1 MSMKFKNNAG
11 SKLAGVLT
19 SDATTITVLT
29 GTGANFPSIS
39 SDKDYFHAT
48 IVGDNGDMEIV
59 RVTAVSGDT
68 LTVIRAQEDTTA
80 KEWPANTR
88 IENRITAE
96 FLNMAVTGGDGG
108 VTYIDEDK
116 DIDTLL
122 TPGLYVTRNGRFINA
137 PINMIINDGS
147 VAENTYKYIPV
158 LGIDEIG
165 DILIVYTDT
174 KTSKIRQAFYSVVLP
189 AGVFR
194 TIGSNAGDKYWGFS
208 KSAYASTE
216 AGTMGNV
223 FADGTTIKADSFGF
237 ISVVTDGLKATSDKL
252 GTVKP
257 DGTTITISDDGTI
270 SVANGVEVDDVT
282 IKKNASG
289 VISVKPEGIIDNN
302 TVVLDKDGKIST
314 KSIPF
319 EGGSI
324 FAVLAGNNEGSFT
337 NEGDGINN
345 QQQRPNL
352 GDSSFQKSQDGR
364 SFCHIDNNAIVLDED
379 GFYIVRLRRAFYPDV
394 SNTNEMDLTESI
406 SYKPVGSA
414 AFSNIGTQTLRMNN
428 DPDLWQ
434 YCDFSIVLHGKA
446 GDAIST
452 LSYEPVVASVKIYS
466 GSFGLY
472 VFKIP
477 VTNEYQINSSELN
490 TYSKSNFTVPN
501 PNSSPNLFDPGDFL
515 TSSNVY
521 TGTTFTEK
529 TEDGFVK
536 VLESGVYVISHYINV
551 IINSSDG
558 NTYDMPHGVMIIKDG
573 PTYDYVMQST
583 VTVRSNAITNDADEV
598 TGLIYLS
605 AGEVI
610 APFIYAPTSIYNPI
624 KIESSNLR
632 IVKLAAAS
640 QITHNHSAYKTIT
653 LTNEDNI
660 DNLKPGS
667 YYCPTG
673 ITPQGT
679 FGQIG
684 KPDGDWVL
692 LVFGDGSVVNNS
704 FKQILYTYFTEGR
717 LRIREY
723 DSGWTDWRYSV
734 GKASTEFLGI
744 VNLATQ
750 EQVTAGTEAGAYAVT
765 PALVKAAVETFAP
778 TIVNNTINSSESTL
792 HQTIQNMIDAST
804 PEVTPESFTGILP
817 IAKGG
822 TGNATGKA
830 TTATKLA
837 TARTIT
843 VAGDATGSASF
854 DGSANAT
861 ITVDVVNATNAVNAT
876 KATTATKLATA
887 RTITVAGDAT
897 GSASFDGS
905 ANATITVD
913 VVNATNAVNATKATT
928 ATKWSG
934 STKYVS
940 TAAASGGVNGDIWF
954 QYI

>member
-96 FLNMAVTGGDGG
+96 FLNMAVTGGAGG

-137 PINMIINDGS
+137 PIKMIINDGS
-147 VAENTYKYIPV
+147 VAKNTYKYIPV

-174 KTSKIRQAFYSVVLP
+174 ETSKIRQAFYSVVLP

-282 IKKNASG
+282 IEKNESG

-364 SFCHIDNNAIVLDED
+364 SFCHVENNAIVLDED

-406 SYKPVGSA
+406 SYKPVGGA
-414 AFSNIGTQTLRMNN
+414 AFSNIGAQTLRMNN

-490 TYSKSNFTVPN
+490 VYYGESINVSN
-501 PNSSPNLFDPGDFL
+501 PNSTPNVFDTGVLATATPD
-515 TSSNVY
+515 VY
-521 TGTTFTEK
+521 TGTAFTRK
-529 TEDGFVK
+529 TDDGYIEI
-536 VLESGVYVISHYINV
+536 LESGLYVMVHSVLVN
-551 IINSSDG
+551 INSRDT
-558 NTYDMPHGVMIIKDG
+558 NTYDIPHGIAFVRNNGSTIDIIC
-573 PTYDYVMQST
+573 QST
-583 VTVRSNAITNDADEV
+583 VTVRNNQILSDSSDS
-598 TGLIYLS
+598 TGLAYLTK
-605 AGEVI
+605 GDII
-610 APFIYAPTSIYNPI
+610 APFVYGPTSIYNPI
-624 KIESSNLR
+624 KLRYSGLR
-632 IVKLAAAS
+632 IVKLASSS

-673 ITPQGT
+673 VTPQGT

-684 KPDGDWVL
+684 KPDDDWVL

-723 DSGWTDWRYSV
+723 DSSWTDWRYSV

-765 PALVKAAVETFAP
+765 PALAKAAVETFAP

-822 TGNATGKA
+822 TGNATGHAVSAA
-830 TTATKLA
+830 TW
-837 TARTIT
+837 
-843 VAGDATGSASF
+843 
-854 DGSANAT
+854 DGA
-861 ITVDVVNATNAVNAT
+861 
-876 KATTATKLATA
+876 
-887 RTITVAGDAT
+887 
-897 GSASFDGS
+897 
-905 ANATITVD
+905 
-913 VVNATNAVNATKATT
+913 
-928 ATKWSG
+928 
-934 STKYVS
+934 TKYVS

>member
-29 GTGANFPSIS
+29 GTGANFPGIS

-96 FLNMAVTGGDGG
+96 FLNQVATGD
-108 VTYIDEDK
+108 
-116 DIDTLL
+116 
-122 TPGLYVTRNGRFINA
+122 
-137 PINMIINDGS
+137 
-147 VAENTYKYIPV
+147 
-158 LGIDEIG
+158 
-165 DILIVYTDT
+165 
-174 KTSKIRQAFYSVVLP
+174 
-189 AGVFR
+189 
-194 TIGSNAGDKYWGFS
+194 
-208 KSAYASTE
+208 
-216 AGTMGNV
+216 
-223 FADGTTIKADSFGF
+223 TIKFDQKTIKTNEEGVSAVDPSEVYG
-237 ISVVTDGLKATSDKL
+237 IASKDKL
-252 GTVKP
+252 GVVKV
-257 DGTTITISDDGTI
+257 DKSTISISDDGTI

-282 IKKNASG
+282 IKKNTSG

-364 SFCHIDNNAIVLDED
+364 SFCHVENNAIVLDED

-501 PNSSPNLFDPGDFL
+501 PNSSPNIFDPGDL
-515 TSSNVY
+515 VITTDMY
-521 TGTTFTEK
+521 TGTLFTRK
-529 TEDGFVK
+529 TDDGYIEI
-536 VLESGVYVISHYINV
+536 LESGVYIIVHGV
-551 IINSSDG
+551 GVVINSSDG
-558 NTYDMPHGVMIIKDG
+558 NTYDMPHGMAHVHDG
-573 PTYDYVMQST
+573 AFHSLMSKST
-583 VTVRSNAITNDADEV
+583 VTVRNNEIVHDYDESTAMV
-598 TGLIYLS
+598 YLTK
-605 AGEVI
+605 GDVI
-610 APFIYAPTSIYNPI
+610 APFIYAPTRIYNPI
-624 KIESSNLR
+624 KIEYSNVR

-673 ITPQGT
+673 VTPQGT

-684 KPDGDWVL
+684 KPDDDWVL

-765 PALVKAAVETFAP
+765 PALAKAAVETFAP

-822 TGNATGKA
+822 TGNATGNA

-861 ITVDVVNATNAVNAT
+861 IKVDVVNATNA
-876 KATTATKLATA
+876 
-887 RTITVAGDAT
+887 
-897 GSASFDGS
+897 
-905 ANATITVD
+905 
-913 VVNATNAVNATKATT
+913 TT

-934 STKYVS
+934 ATKYVS

>member
-96 FLNMAVTGGDGG
+96 FLNQVATGD
-108 VTYIDEDK
+108 
-116 DIDTLL
+116 
-122 TPGLYVTRNGRFINA
+122 
-137 PINMIINDGS
+137 
-147 VAENTYKYIPV
+147 
-158 LGIDEIG
+158 
-165 DILIVYTDT
+165 
-174 KTSKIRQAFYSVVLP
+174 
-189 AGVFR
+189 
-194 TIGSNAGDKYWGFS
+194 
-208 KSAYASTE
+208 
-216 AGTMGNV
+216 
-223 FADGTTIKADSFGF
+223 TIKFDQKTIKTNEEGVSAVDPSEVYG
-237 ISVVTDGLKATSDKL
+237 IASKDKL
-252 GTVKP
+252 GVVKV
-257 DGTTITISDDGTI
+257 DKSTISISDDGTI
-270 SVANGVEVDDVT
+270 SVANGVEVDDIT
-282 IKKNASG
+282 IKKNETG

-337 NEGDGINN
+337 NEGDGITN

-406 SYKPVGSA
+406 SYKPVGGA

-551 IINSSDG
+551 IINSSDR

-583 VTVRSNAITNDADEV
+583 VTVRSNAITNDADEA
-598 TGLIYLS
+598 TGLVYLS

-610 APFIYAPTSIYNPI
+610 APFIYAPTSMYNPI

-667 YYCPTG
+667 YYKPSNV
-673 ITPQGT
+673 TPQGT
-679 FGQIG
+679 LPYTNAAVDFT
-684 KPDGDWVL
+684 
-692 LVFGDGSVVNNS
+692 LVVYGTDNTLNLSYKQVAYSLSNFNS
-704 FKQILYTYFTEGR
+704 IV
-717 LRIREY
+717 IREA
-723 DSGWTDWRYSV
+723 GTTNNWTIWKSII
-734 GKASTEFLGI
+734 GTCTSNTAGLIK
-744 VNLATQ
+744 LATQ
-750 EQVTAGTEAGAYAVT
+750 TQVAAGTEAGAYAIT
-765 PALVKAAVETFAP
+765 PALAKAAVETFAP

-822 TGNATGKA
+822 TGNATGRA

-861 ITVDVVNATNAVNAT
+861 ITVDVVNAT
-876 KATTATKLATA
+876 
-887 RTITVAGDAT
+887 
-897 GSASFDGS
+897 
-905 ANATITVD
+905 
-913 VVNATNAVNATKATT
+913 T

-934 STKYVS
+934 ATKYVS

>member
-96 FLNMAVTGGDGG
+96 FLNQVATGD
-108 VTYIDEDK
+108 
-116 DIDTLL
+116 
-122 TPGLYVTRNGRFINA
+122 
-137 PINMIINDGS
+137 
-147 VAENTYKYIPV
+147 
-158 LGIDEIG
+158 
-165 DILIVYTDT
+165 
-174 KTSKIRQAFYSVVLP
+174 
-189 AGVFR
+189 
-194 TIGSNAGDKYWGFS
+194 
-208 KSAYASTE
+208 
-216 AGTMGNV
+216 
-223 FADGTTIKADSFGF
+223 TIKFDQKTIKTNEEGVSAVDPSEVYG
-237 ISVVTDGLKATSDKL
+237 IASKDKL
-252 GTVKP
+252 GVVKV
-257 DGTTITISDDGTI
+257 DKSTISISDDGTI
-270 SVANGVEVDDVT
+270 SVANGVEVDDIT
-282 IKKNASG
+282 IKKNETG
-289 VISVKPEGIIDNN
+289 VISVKSEGIIDND
-302 TVVLDKDGKIST
+302 TVVLDKNGKIST

-345 QQQRPNL
+345 HQQRPNL

-364 SFCHIDNNAIVLDED
+364 SFCHVENNAIVLDED

-394 SNTNEMDLTESI
+394 SNTDEMDLTESI

-414 AFSNIGTQTLRMNN
+414 AFSTIGTQTLRMNN

-490 TYSKSNFTVPN
+490 VYYGENINVPN
-501 PNSSPNLFDPGDFL
+501 PNSTPNVFDTGVLATATP
-515 TSSNVY
+515 NVY
-521 TGTTFTEK
+521 TGTAFTRK
-529 TEDGFVK
+529 TDDGYIEI
-536 VLESGVYVISHYINV
+536 LESGLYVMVHSVLVN
-551 IINSSDG
+551 INSGDT
-558 NTYDMPHGVMIIKDG
+558 NTYDIPHGIAFVRNDGSTIDIIC
-573 PTYDYVMQST
+573 QST
-583 VTVRSNAITNDADEV
+583 VTVRNNQILFDSSDS
-598 TGLIYLS
+598 TGLAYLTK
-605 AGEVI
+605 GDVI
-610 APFIYAPTSIYNPI
+610 APFVYGPTNIYNPI
-624 KIESSNLR
+624 KLRYSGLR
-632 IVKLAAAS
+632 IVKLASSS

-660 DNLKPGS
+660 DNLEPGS

-673 ITPQGT
+673 VTPQGT

-684 KPDGDWVL
+684 KPDDDWVL

-723 DSGWTDWRYSV
+723 DSDWTDWRYSV

-744 VNLATQ
+744 INLATQ
-750 EQVTAGTEAGAYAVT
+750 EQVAAGTEAGAYAVT
-765 PALVKAAVETFAP
+765 PALAKAAVETFAP

-804 PEVTPESFTGILP
+804 PEITPESFTGILP

-822 TGNATGKA
+822 TGNATGNA

-861 ITVDVVNATNAVNAT
+861 ITVDVVNATNA
-876 KATTATKLATA
+876 
-887 RTITVAGDAT
+887 
-897 GSASFDGS
+897 
-905 ANATITVD
+905 
-913 VVNATNAVNATKATT
+913 TT

-934 STKYVS
+934 ATKYVS

>member
-137 PINMIINDGS
+137 PIKMIINDGL

-174 KTSKIRQAFYSVVLP
+174 ETSKIRQAFYSVVLP

-257 DGTTITISDDGTI
+257 DGTTIAISDDGTI
-270 SVANGVEVDDVT
+270 SVANGVEVDDIT
-282 IKKNASG
+282 IKKNESG

-314 KSIPF
+314 KSIPYD
-319 EGGSI
+319 GGSLLTI
-324 FAVLAGNNEGSFT
+324 VATSLYPNFPHIDKDLGSGKNVIAT
-337 NEGDGINN
+337 
-345 QQQRPNL
+345 L
-352 GDSSFQKSQDGR
+352 SDSSFTKSWDGR
-364 SFCHIDNNAIVLDED
+364 EFCHFEGQDIVFDIP
-379 GFYIVRLRRAFYPDV
+379 GFYRIAVEWGNAPLDGHTNYDMSYNIAKKEPNEDDYTIIVTQSGEVDSDADTWNYTTYDRI
-394 SNTNEMDLTESI
+394 I
-406 SYKPVGSA
+406 SAQVGTRVQTWMYIPYSETDDNQIQTVKFSA
-414 AFSNIGTQTLRMNN
+414 QVF
-428 DPDLWQ
+428 Q
-434 YCDFSIVLHGKA
+434 Y
-446 GDAIST
+446 
-452 LSYEPVVASVKIYS
+452 
-466 GSFGLY
+466 
-472 VFKIP
+472 P

-490 TYSKSNFTVPN
+490 VYYGENINVPN
-501 PNSSPNLFDPGDFL
+501 PNSTPNVFDTGVLATATPD
-515 TSSNVY
+515 VY
-521 TGTTFTEK
+521 TGTAFTRK
-529 TEDGFVK
+529 TDDGYIEI
-536 VLESGVYVISHYINV
+536 LESGLYVMVHSVLVN
-551 IINSSDG
+551 INSGDT
-558 NTYDMPHGVMIIKDG
+558 NTYDIPHGIAFVRNNGTTIDMIC
-573 PTYDYVMQST
+573 QST
-583 VTVRSNAITNDADEV
+583 VTVRNNQILYDSSDS
-598 TGLIYLS
+598 TGLVYLTK
-605 AGEVI
+605 GDII
-610 APFIYAPTSIYNPI
+610 APFVYGPTNIYNPI
-624 KIESSNLR
+624 KLLYSGLR

-660 DNLKPGS
+660 DNLEPGS

-673 ITPQGT
+673 VTPQGT
-679 FGQIG
+679 YSTT
-684 KPDGDWVL
+684 DEDWVL
-692 LVFGDGSVVNNS
+692 VVYGDGTVVNDS
-704 FKQILYTYFTEGR
+704 FKQIMYTSHDSIRVKE
-717 LRIREY
+717 REY
-723 DSGWTDWRYSV
+723 NSGWGNWSGSFSLATSQ
-734 GKASTEFLGI
+734 
-744 VNLATQ
+744 VNGVLRLATQ

-765 PALVKAAVETFAP
+765 PALAKAAVETFAP
-778 TIVNNTINSSESTL
+778 TIVNSTINSSESTL
-792 HQTIQNMIDAST
+792 HQTIQNMINASVPT
-804 PEVTPESFTGILP
+804 VTPESFTGILP

-822 TGNATGKA
+822 TGNATGHAVSA
-830 TTATKLA
+830 TTWGGA
-837 TARTIT
+837 
-843 VAGDATGSASF
+843 
-854 DGSANAT
+854 
-861 ITVDVVNATNAVNAT
+861 
-876 KATTATKLATA
+876 
-887 RTITVAGDAT
+887 
-897 GSASFDGS
+897 
-905 ANATITVD
+905 
-913 VVNATNAVNATKATT
+913 
-928 ATKWSG
+928 
-934 STKYVS
+934 TKYVS
-940 TAAASGGVNGDIWF
+940 TAAASGGVSGDIWF

>member
-194 TIGSNAGDKYWGFS
+194 TIGSNAGDKHWGFS

-270 SVANGVEVDDVT
+270 SVANGVEVDDIT
-282 IKKNASG
+282 IKKNTSG

-446 GDAIST
+446 GDAISA

-490 TYSKSNFTVPN
+490 VYYGENINVPN
-501 PNSSPNLFDPGDFL
+501 PNSTPNVFDTGVLVTATPD
-515 TSSNVY
+515 VY
-521 TGTTFTEK
+521 TGTAFTRK
-529 TEDGFVK
+529 TDDGYIEI
-536 VLESGVYVISHYINV
+536 LESGLYVMVHSVAVN
-551 IINSSDG
+551 INSGDS
-558 NTYDMPHGVMIIKDG
+558 NTYDIPHGIAFVRNDGSTINMIC
-573 PTYDYVMQST
+573 QST
-583 VTVRSNAITNDADEV
+583 VTVRNNQILSDSSDS
-598 TGLIYLS
+598 TGLAYLTK
-605 AGEVI
+605 GDII
-610 APFIYAPTSIYNPI
+610 APFVYGPTNTYNPI
-624 KIESSNLR
+624 KLVYSGLR
-632 IVKLAAAS
+632 IVKLASSS

-653 LTNEDNI
+653 LTSEDNI
-660 DNLKPGS
+660 DNLEPGS

-673 ITPQGT
+673 VTPQGT
-679 FGQIG
+679 FGHIG
-684 KPDGDWVL
+684 KPDDDWIL

-765 PALVKAAVETFAP
+765 PALAKAAVETFAP

-822 TGNATGKA
+822 TGNATGNA

-861 ITVDVVNATNAVNAT
+861 ITVDVVNATNA
-876 KATTATKLATA
+876 
-887 RTITVAGDAT
+887 
-897 GSASFDGS
+897 
-905 ANATITVD
+905 
-913 VVNATNAVNATKATT
+913 TT

-934 STKYVS
+934 ATKYVS

>member
-270 SVANGVEVDDVT
+270 SVANGVEVDDIT
-282 IKKNASG
+282 IKKNESG

-314 KSIPF
+314 KSIPYDGGSLLTIVATSLSPNFPHIDKDLGSGKDVIVTVSDSSLTKSWDGREFCHF
-319 EGGSI
+319 EG
-324 FAVLAGNNEGSFT
+324 
-337 NEGDGINN
+337 
-345 QQQRPNL
+345 
-352 GDSSFQKSQDGR
+352 QD
-364 SFCHIDNNAIVLDED
+364 IVFDIP
-379 GFYIVRLRRAFYPDV
+379 GFYRIAVEWGNAPLDGHTNYDMSYNIAKKEPNEDDYTIIVTQSGEVDSDADTWNYTTYDRI
-394 SNTNEMDLTESI
+394 I
-406 SYKPVGSA
+406 SAQVGTRVQTWMYMPYSETDDNQIQTVKFSA
-414 AFSNIGTQTLRMNN
+414 QVF
-428 DPDLWQ
+428 Q
-434 YCDFSIVLHGKA
+434 Y
-446 GDAIST
+446 
-452 LSYEPVVASVKIYS
+452 
-466 GSFGLY
+466 
-472 VFKIP
+472 P

-490 TYSKSNFTVPN
+490 VYYGENINVPN
-501 PNSSPNLFDPGDFL
+501 PNSTPNVFDTGVLATATPD
-515 TSSNVY
+515 VY
-521 TGTTFTEK
+521 TGTAFTRK
-529 TEDGFVK
+529 TDDGYIEI
-536 VLESGVYVISHYINV
+536 LESGLYVMVHSVAVN
-551 IINSSDG
+551 INSGDT
-558 NTYDMPHGVMIIKDG
+558 NTYDIPHGIAFVRNDGSTIDMIC
-573 PTYDYVMQST
+573 QST
-583 VTVRSNAITNDADEV
+583 VTVRNNQILSDSSDS
-598 TGLIYLS
+598 TGLAYLTK
-605 AGEVI
+605 GDII
-610 APFIYAPTSIYNPI
+610 APFVYGPTNIYNPI
-624 KIESSNLR
+624 KLRYSGLR
-632 IVKLAAAS
+632 IVKLASSS

-673 ITPQGT
+673 VTPQGT

-684 KPDGDWVL
+684 KPKDDWVL

-723 DSGWTDWRYSV
+723 DSGWTSWRYSM
-734 GKASTEFLGI
+734 GKASTGFLGI
-744 VNLATQ
+744 VRLATQ

-765 PALVKAAVETFAP
+765 PALAKAAVETFAP

-822 TGNATGKA
+822 TGNATGNA

-861 ITVDVVNATNAVNAT
+861 ITVDVVNAT
-876 KATTATKLATA
+876 
-887 RTITVAGDAT
+887 
-897 GSASFDGS
+897 
-905 ANATITVD
+905 
-913 VVNATNAVNATKATT
+913 T

-934 STKYVS
+934 ATKYVS

>member
-96 FLNMAVTGGDGG
+96 FLNQVATGD
-108 VTYIDEDK
+108 
-116 DIDTLL
+116 
-122 TPGLYVTRNGRFINA
+122 
-137 PINMIINDGS
+137 
-147 VAENTYKYIPV
+147 
-158 LGIDEIG
+158 
-165 DILIVYTDT
+165 
-174 KTSKIRQAFYSVVLP
+174 
-189 AGVFR
+189 
-194 TIGSNAGDKYWGFS
+194 
-208 KSAYASTE
+208 
-216 AGTMGNV
+216 
-223 FADGTTIKADSFGF
+223 TIKFDQKTIKTNEEGVSAVDPSEVYG
-237 ISVVTDGLKATSDKL
+237 IASKDKL
-252 GTVKP
+252 GVVKV
-257 DGTTITISDDGTI
+257 DKSTISISDDGTI

-282 IKKNASG
+282 IKKNTSG

-490 TYSKSNFTVPN
+490 VYYVENINVSN
-501 PNSSPNLFDPGDFL
+501 PNSTPNVFDTGVLATATPD
-515 TSSNVY
+515 VY
-521 TGTTFTEK
+521 TGTAFTRK
-529 TEDGFVK
+529 TDDGYIEI
-536 VLESGVYVISHYINV
+536 LESGLYVMVHSVVVN
-551 IINSSDG
+551 INSGDT
-558 NTYDMPHGVMIIKDG
+558 NTYDIPHGIAFVRNDGSTIDMIC
-573 PTYDYVMQST
+573 QST
-583 VTVRSNAITNDADEV
+583 VTVRNNRILSDSSDS
-598 TGLIYLS
+598 TGLAYLTK
-605 AGEVI
+605 GDII
-610 APFIYAPTSIYNPI
+610 APFVYGPTNIYNPI
-624 KIESSNLR
+624 KLGYSGLR
-632 IVKLAAAS
+632 IVKLASSS

-673 ITPQGT
+673 VTPQGT

-684 KPDGDWVL
+684 KPADDWVL

-765 PALVKAAVETFAP
+765 PALAKAAVETFAP

-822 TGNATGKA
+822 TGNATGNA
-830 TTATKLA
+830 TTATKGA

-843 VAGDATGSASF
+843 VAVDASGSASF

-861 ITVDVVNATNAVNAT
+861 ITVDVVNAT
-876 KATTATKLATA
+876 
-887 RTITVAGDAT
+887 
-897 GSASFDGS
+897 
-905 ANATITVD
+905 
-913 VVNATNAVNATKATT
+913 T

-934 STKYVS
+934 ATKYVS

>member
-96 FLNMAVTGGDGG
+96 FLNQVATGD
-108 VTYIDEDK
+108 
-116 DIDTLL
+116 
-122 TPGLYVTRNGRFINA
+122 
-137 PINMIINDGS
+137 
-147 VAENTYKYIPV
+147 
-158 LGIDEIG
+158 
-165 DILIVYTDT
+165 
-174 KTSKIRQAFYSVVLP
+174 
-189 AGVFR
+189 
-194 TIGSNAGDKYWGFS
+194 
-208 KSAYASTE
+208 
-216 AGTMGNV
+216 
-223 FADGTTIKADSFGF
+223 TIKFDQKTIKTNEEGVSAVDPSEVYG
-237 ISVVTDGLKATSDKL
+237 IASKDKL
-252 GTVKP
+252 GVVKVDKSTVS
-257 DGTTITISDDGTI
+257 ISDDGTI
-270 SVANGVEVDDVT
+270 SVANGAEVDDIT
-282 IKKNASG
+282 IKKNESG
-289 VISVKPEGIIDNN
+289 VISVKPEGIIDND

-319 EGGSI
+319 EGGSLLVVQATKI
-324 FAVLAGNNEGSFT
+324 QDAFPSVIQPISNGGKNVVAKLS
-337 NEGDGINN
+337 
-345 QQQRPNL
+345 
-352 GDSSFQKSQDGR
+352 DSSMYTTITGRMAYHFDGTDIVFDEAGFFDFSFQWG
-364 SFCHIDNNAIVLDED
+364 H
-379 GFYIVRLRRAFYPDV
+379 YPA
-394 SNTNEMDLTESI
+394 
-406 SYKPVGSA
+406 VGSEEHDLSYNIVKKDPEDA
-414 AFSNIGTQTLRMNN
+414 DYVSVSVESGKIDRVTDTWNYTDVRCILNVKVGTRVQTHAYIPPVSGSGQVDTLKVIRFIGT
-428 DPDLWQ
+428 
-434 YCDFSIVLHGKA
+434 I
-446 GDAIST
+446 
-452 LSYEPVVASVKIYS
+452 
-466 GSFGLY
+466 
-472 VFKIP
+472 FKYP
-477 VTNEYQINSSELN
+477 VTNEYQIKSSELN
-490 TYSKSNFTVPN
+490 VYYGENINVSN
-501 PNSSPNLFDPGDFL
+501 PNSTPNVFDTGVLSTATPD
-515 TSSNVY
+515 VY
-521 TGTTFTEK
+521 TGTAFTRK
-529 TEDGFVK
+529 TDDGYIEI
-536 VLESGVYVISHYINV
+536 LESGLYVMVHSVLVN
-551 IINSSDG
+551 INSGDT
-558 NTYDMPHGVMIIKDG
+558 NTYDIPHGIAFVRNDGSTIDMIC
-573 PTYDYVMQST
+573 QST
-583 VTVRSNAITNDADEV
+583 VTVRTNRILSDSSDS
-598 TGLIYLS
+598 TGLAYLTK
-605 AGEVI
+605 GDII
-610 APFIYAPTSIYNPI
+610 APFVYGPTNIYNPI
-624 KIESSNLR
+624 KLRYSGLR
-632 IVKLAAAS
+632 IVKLASSS
-640 QITHNHSAYKTIT
+640 QTTHNHSAYKTIT

-673 ITPQGT
+673 VTPQGT

-684 KPDGDWVL
+684 KPDDDWVL

-765 PALVKAAVETFAP
+765 PALAKAAIETFAP

-822 TGNATGKA
+822 TGNATGNA

-861 ITVDVVNATNAVNAT
+861 ITVDVVRATN
-876 KATTATKLATA
+876 
-887 RTITVAGDAT
+887 
-897 GSASFDGS
+897 
-905 ANATITVD
+905 
-913 VVNATNAVNATKATT
+913 ATT

-934 STKYVS
+934 ATKYVS
-940 TAAASGGVNGDIWF
+940 TAAASGGVDGDIWF

>member
-96 FLNMAVTGGDGG
+96 FLNQVATGD
-108 VTYIDEDK
+108 
-116 DIDTLL
+116 
-122 TPGLYVTRNGRFINA
+122 
-137 PINMIINDGS
+137 
-147 VAENTYKYIPV
+147 
-158 LGIDEIG
+158 
-165 DILIVYTDT
+165 
-174 KTSKIRQAFYSVVLP
+174 
-189 AGVFR
+189 
-194 TIGSNAGDKYWGFS
+194 
-208 KSAYASTE
+208 
-216 AGTMGNV
+216 
-223 FADGTTIKADSFGF
+223 TIKFDQKTIKTNEEGVSAVDPSEVYG
-237 ISVVTDGLKATSDKL
+237 IASKDKL
-252 GTVKP
+252 GVVKV
-257 DGTTITISDDGTI
+257 DKSTISISDDGTI

-282 IKKNASG
+282 IKKNETG
-289 VISVKPEGIIDNN
+289 VISVKPEGIIDND
-302 TVVLDKDGKIST
+302 TVVLDKNGKIST

-452 LSYEPVVASVKIYS
+452 LSYEPVVTSVKIYS

-490 TYSKSNFTVPN
+490 VYYGENINVPN
-501 PNSSPNLFDPGDFL
+501 PNSTPNVFDTGVLATATPD
-515 TSSNVY
+515 VY
-521 TGTTFTEK
+521 TGTAFTRK
-529 TEDGFVK
+529 TDDGYIEI
-536 VLESGVYVISHYINV
+536 LESGLYVMVHSVLVN
-551 IINSSDG
+551 INSGDT
-558 NTYDMPHGVMIIKDG
+558 NTYDIPHGIAFVRNGGSTIDMIC
-573 PTYDYVMQST
+573 QST
-583 VTVRSNAITNDADEV
+583 VTVRNNQILSDSSDS
-598 TGLIYLS
+598 TGLAYLTK
-605 AGEVI
+605 GDII
-610 APFIYAPTSIYNPI
+610 APFVYGPTNIYNPI
-624 KIESSNLR
+624 KLVYSELR
-632 IVKLAAAS
+632 IVKLASSS

-673 ITPQGT
+673 VTPQGT
-679 FGQIG
+679 YSTT
-684 KPDGDWVL
+684 DADWVL
-692 LVFGDGSVVNNS
+692 VVFGNGEVVNNS
-704 FKQILYTYFTEGR
+704 FKQVMYTSHDSI
-717 LRIREY
+717 RIKEREY
-723 DSGWTDWRYSV
+723 DSGWTTWGGSFSLATTD
-734 GKASTEFLGI
+734 
-744 VNLATQ
+744 VNGVLRLATQ

-765 PALVKAAVETFAP
+765 PALAKTAIETFAP
-778 TIVNNTINSSESTL
+778 TIVNNTITSSESTL

-817 IAKGG
+817 ITKGG
-822 TGNATGKA
+822 TGNATG
-830 TTATKLA
+830 
-837 TARTIT
+837 R
-843 VAGDATGSASF
+843 
-854 DGSANAT
+854 
-861 ITVDVVNATNAVNAT
+861 
-876 KATTATKLATA
+876 ATTATKLATA

-934 STKYVS
+934 ATKYVS

>member
-96 FLNMAVTGGDGG
+96 FLNQVATGD
-108 VTYIDEDK
+108 
-116 DIDTLL
+116 
-122 TPGLYVTRNGRFINA
+122 
-137 PINMIINDGS
+137 
-147 VAENTYKYIPV
+147 
-158 LGIDEIG
+158 
-165 DILIVYTDT
+165 
-174 KTSKIRQAFYSVVLP
+174 
-189 AGVFR
+189 
-194 TIGSNAGDKYWGFS
+194 
-208 KSAYASTE
+208 
-216 AGTMGNV
+216 
-223 FADGTTIKADSFGF
+223 TIKFDQKTIKTNEEGVSAVDPSEVYG
-237 ISVVTDGLKATSDKL
+237 IASKDKL
-252 GTVKP
+252 GVVKV
-257 DGTTITISDDGTI
+257 DKSTISISDDGTI

-282 IKKNASG
+282 IKKNTSG

-324 FAVLAGNNEGSFT
+324 FAVLAGDNEGSFT

-364 SFCHIDNNAIVLDED
+364 SFCHVENNAIVLDED

-414 AFSNIGTQTLRMNN
+414 VFSNIGTQTLRMNN

-452 LSYEPVVASVKIYS
+452 LSYEPIITNVKIYS

-490 TYSKSNFTVPN
+490 VYYGENINVPN
-501 PNSSPNLFDPGDFL
+501 PNSTPNVFDTGVLATATPD
-515 TSSNVY
+515 VY
-521 TGTTFTEK
+521 TGTAFTRK
-529 TEDGFVK
+529 TDDGYIEI
-536 VLESGVYVISHYINV
+536 LESGLYVMVHSVLVN
-551 IINSSDG
+551 INSGDT
-558 NTYDMPHGVMIIKDG
+558 NTYDIPHGIAFVRNDGSTIDMIC
-573 PTYDYVMQST
+573 QST
-583 VTVRSNAITNDADEV
+583 VTVRNNQILSDSSDS
-598 TGLIYLS
+598 TGLAYLTK
-605 AGEVI
+605 GDII
-610 APFIYAPTSIYNPI
+610 APFVYGPTNIYNPI
-624 KIESSNLR
+624 KLRYSGLR
-632 IVKLAAAS
+632 IVKLASSS

-673 ITPQGT
+673 VTPQGT

-684 KPDGDWVL
+684 KPDDDWVL

-723 DSGWTDWRYSV
+723 NSGWTDWRYSV

-765 PALVKAAVETFAP
+765 PALAKVAVETFAP

-822 TGNATGKA
+822 TGNATGNA

-861 ITVDVVNATNAVNAT
+861 ITVDVVNATNA
-876 KATTATKLATA
+876 
-887 RTITVAGDAT
+887 
-897 GSASFDGS
+897 
-905 ANATITVD
+905 
-913 VVNATNAVNATKATT
+913 TT

-934 STKYVS
+934 ATKYVS

>member
-96 FLNMAVTGGDGG
+96 FLNQVATGD
-108 VTYIDEDK
+108 
-116 DIDTLL
+116 
-122 TPGLYVTRNGRFINA
+122 
-137 PINMIINDGS
+137 
-147 VAENTYKYIPV
+147 
-158 LGIDEIG
+158 
-165 DILIVYTDT
+165 
-174 KTSKIRQAFYSVVLP
+174 
-189 AGVFR
+189 
-194 TIGSNAGDKYWGFS
+194 
-208 KSAYASTE
+208 
-216 AGTMGNV
+216 
-223 FADGTTIKADSFGF
+223 TIKFDQKTIKTNEEGVSAVDPSEVYG
-237 ISVVTDGLKATSDKL
+237 IASKDKL
-252 GTVKP
+252 GVVKV
-257 DGTTITISDDGTI
+257 DKSTISISDDGTI

-282 IKKNASG
+282 IKKNTSG
-289 VISVKPEGIIDNN
+289 VISVKPEGIVDNN

-364 SFCHIDNNAIVLDED
+364 SFCHVENNAIVLDED

-394 SNTNEMDLTESI
+394 SNTNEIDLTESI
-406 SYKPVGSA
+406 SYKPVGGA

-452 LSYEPVVASVKIYS
+452 LSYEPIVTSVKIYS

-501 PNSSPNLFDPGDFL
+501 PNSSPNIFDPGDL
-515 TSSNVY
+515 VITTDTY
-521 TGTTFTEK
+521 TGTLFTRK
-529 TEDGFVK
+529 TDDGYIEI
-536 VLESGVYVISHYINV
+536 LESGVYIIVHGVGVVINPI
-551 IINSSDG
+551 DG
-558 NTYDMPHGVMIIKDG
+558 NVYDMPHGMAHVHDG
-573 PTYDYVMQST
+573 AFQSPMSEST
-583 VTVRSNAITNDADEV
+583 VTVRNNEIVNDYDESTAMV
-598 TGLIYLS
+598 YLTK
-605 AGEVI
+605 GDVI
-610 APFIYAPTSIYNPI
+610 APFIYAPTRIYNPI
-624 KIESSNLR
+624 KIEYSNVR

-673 ITPQGT
+673 VTPQGT
-679 FGQIG
+679 HSTT
-684 KPDGDWVL
+684 DTDWVL
-692 LVFGDGSVVNNS
+692 VVFGDGEVVNNS
-704 FKQILYTYFTEGR
+704 FKQVMYTSHDS
-717 LRIREY
+717 LRIKEREY
-723 DSGWTDWRYSV
+723 DSGWTTWGGPFSL
-734 GKASTEFLGI
+734 ATTA
-744 VNLATQ
+744 VNGVLRLATQ

-765 PALVKAAVETFAP
+765 PALAKAAIETFAP

-822 TGNATGKA
+822 TGNATGNA

-876 KATTATKLATA
+876 
-887 RTITVAGDAT
+887 R
-897 GSASFDGS
+897 
-905 ANATITVD
+905 
-913 VVNATNAVNATKATT
+913 ATT

-934 STKYVS
+934 ATKYVS
-940 TAAASGGVNGDIWF
+940 TAAASGGVSGDIWF

>member
-96 FLNMAVTGGDGG
+96 FLNQVATGD
-108 VTYIDEDK
+108 
-116 DIDTLL
+116 
-122 TPGLYVTRNGRFINA
+122 
-137 PINMIINDGS
+137 
-147 VAENTYKYIPV
+147 
-158 LGIDEIG
+158 
-165 DILIVYTDT
+165 
-174 KTSKIRQAFYSVVLP
+174 
-189 AGVFR
+189 
-194 TIGSNAGDKYWGFS
+194 
-208 KSAYASTE
+208 
-216 AGTMGNV
+216 
-223 FADGTTIKADSFGF
+223 TIKFDQKTIKTNEEGVSAVDPSEVYG
-237 ISVVTDGLKATSDKL
+237 IASKDKL
-252 GTVKP
+252 GVVKV
-257 DGTTITISDDGTI
+257 DKSTISISDDGTI

-282 IKKNASG
+282 IKKNTSG

-490 TYSKSNFTVPN
+490 VYYGENINVPN
-501 PNSSPNLFDPGDFL
+501 PNSTPNVFDTGVLATATPD
-515 TSSNVY
+515 VY
-521 TGTTFTEK
+521 TGTAFTRK
-529 TEDGFVK
+529 TDDGYIEI
-536 VLESGVYVISHYINV
+536 LESGLYVMVHSV
-551 IINSSDG
+551 LVDINSRDT
-558 NTYDMPHGVMIIKDG
+558 NTYDIPHGIAFVRNDGSTIDMIC
-573 PTYDYVMQST
+573 QST
-583 VTVRSNAITNDADEV
+583 VTVRNNQILSDSSDS
-598 TGLIYLS
+598 TGLAYLTK
-605 AGEVI
+605 GDII
-610 APFIYAPTSIYNPI
+610 APFVYGPTNIYNPI
-624 KIESSNLR
+624 KLRYSGLR
-632 IVKLAAAS
+632 IVKLASSS

-667 YYCPTG
+667 YYCPAG
-673 ITPQGT
+673 VTPQGT

-684 KPDGDWVL
+684 KPDDDWVL

-765 PALVKAAVETFAP
+765 PALAKAAIETFAP

-822 TGNATGKA
+822 TGNATG
-830 TTATKLA
+830 
-837 TARTIT
+837 R
-843 VAGDATGSASF
+843 
-854 DGSANAT
+854 
-861 ITVDVVNATNAVNAT
+861 
-876 KATTATKLATA
+876 ATTATKLATA

-934 STKYVS
+934 ATKYVS

>member
-96 FLNMAVTGGDGG
+96 FLNQVATGD
-108 VTYIDEDK
+108 
-116 DIDTLL
+116 
-122 TPGLYVTRNGRFINA
+122 
-137 PINMIINDGS
+137 
-147 VAENTYKYIPV
+147 
-158 LGIDEIG
+158 
-165 DILIVYTDT
+165 
-174 KTSKIRQAFYSVVLP
+174 
-189 AGVFR
+189 
-194 TIGSNAGDKYWGFS
+194 
-208 KSAYASTE
+208 
-216 AGTMGNV
+216 
-223 FADGTTIKADSFGF
+223 TIKFDQKTIKTNEEGVSAVDPSEVYG
-237 ISVVTDGLKATSDKL
+237 IASKDKL
-252 GTVKP
+252 GVVKV
-257 DGTTITISDDGTI
+257 DKSTISISDDGTI
-270 SVANGVEVDDVT
+270 SVANGVEVDDIT
-282 IKKNASG
+282 IKKNESG

-490 TYSKSNFTVPN
+490 VYYGENINVSN
-501 PNSSPNLFDPGDFL
+501 PNSTPNVFDTGVLATATPD
-515 TSSNVY
+515 VY
-521 TGTTFTEK
+521 TGTAFTRK
-529 TEDGFVK
+529 TDDGYIEI
-536 VLESGVYVISHYINV
+536 LESGLYVMVHSVTVNINRG
-551 IINSSDG
+551 DT
-558 NTYDMPHGVMIIKDG
+558 NTYDIPHGIAFVRNDGSTIDMIC
-573 PTYDYVMQST
+573 QST
-583 VTVRSNAITNDADEV
+583 VTVRNSQILSDSSDS
-598 TGLIYLS
+598 TGLAYLTK
-605 AGEVI
+605 GDII
-610 APFIYAPTSIYNPI
+610 APFVYGPTNIYNPI
-624 KIESSNLR
+624 KLRYSGLR
-632 IVKLAAAS
+632 IVKLASSS

-673 ITPQGT
+673 VTPQGT

-684 KPDGDWVL
+684 KPDDDWVL

-750 EQVTAGTEAGAYAVT
+750 EQVAAGTEAGAYAVT
-765 PALVKAAVETFAP
+765 PALAKVAVETFAP

-822 TGNATGKA
+822 TGNATGNA

-861 ITVDVVNATNAVNAT
+861 ITVDVVNAT
-876 KATTATKLATA
+876 
-887 RTITVAGDAT
+887 
-897 GSASFDGS
+897 
-905 ANATITVD
+905 
-913 VVNATNAVNATKATT
+913 T

-934 STKYVS
+934 ATKYVS

>member
-68 LTVIRAQEDTTA
+68 LTVIRAQEDTVA
-80 KEWPANTR
+80 KEWPAGTR

-108 VTYIDEDK
+108 VTYIDEDT

-122 TPGLYVTRNGRFINA
+122 TPGLYVTRNGRFTNA
-137 PINMIINDGS
+137 PIKMVLNDNS
-147 VAENTYKYIPV
+147 VPENTYKYIPV

-165 DILIVYTDT
+165 DLLIVYVDT
-174 KTSKIRQAFYSVVLP
+174 VTSKIRQAFYSVVLP

-194 TIGSNAGDKYWGFS
+194 TIGSAAGDKFWGFS

-237 ISVVTDGLKATSDKL
+237 ISVVTEGLKATQDKL

-270 SVANGVEVDDVT
+270 SVANGVEVDDIT
-282 IKKNASG
+282 IKKNTSG

-394 SNTNEMDLTESI
+394 SNTNEIDLTESI
-406 SYKPVGSA
+406 SYKPVGGA

-452 LSYEPVVASVKIYS
+452 LSYEPIVTSVKIYS

-573 PTYDYVMQST
+573 PIYDYVMQST
-583 VTVRSNAITNDADEV
+583 VTVRSNAITNDADEA

-610 APFIYAPTSIYNPI
+610 APFIYAPTSKYNPI

-673 ITPQGT
+673 VTPQGT

-684 KPDGDWVL
+684 KPDDDWVL

-765 PALVKAAVETFAP
+765 PALAKAAVETFAP

-817 IAKGG
+817 IVKGG
-822 TGNATGKA
+822 TGNATGRA

-843 VAGDATGSASF
+843 IAGDATGSASF

-861 ITVDVVNATNAVNAT
+861 ITVDVVNATNA
-876 KATTATKLATA
+876 
-887 RTITVAGDAT
+887 
-897 GSASFDGS
+897 
-905 ANATITVD
+905 
-913 VVNATNAVNATKATT
+913 TT

-934 STKYVS
+934 ATKYVS

>member
-80 KEWPANTR
+80 KEWPADTR

-96 FLNMAVTGGDGG
+96 FLNQVATGD
-108 VTYIDEDK
+108 
-116 DIDTLL
+116 
-122 TPGLYVTRNGRFINA
+122 
-137 PINMIINDGS
+137 
-147 VAENTYKYIPV
+147 
-158 LGIDEIG
+158 
-165 DILIVYTDT
+165 
-174 KTSKIRQAFYSVVLP
+174 
-189 AGVFR
+189 
-194 TIGSNAGDKYWGFS
+194 
-208 KSAYASTE
+208 
-216 AGTMGNV
+216 
-223 FADGTTIKADSFGF
+223 TIKFDQKTIKTNEEGVSAVDPSEVYG
-237 ISVVTDGLKATSDKL
+237 IASKDKL
-252 GTVKP
+252 GVVKV
-257 DGTTITISDDGTI
+257 DKSTISISDDGTI
-270 SVANGVEVDDVT
+270 SVANGVEVDDIT
-282 IKKNASG
+282 IKKNETG

-337 NEGDGINN
+337 DEGDRRENH
-345 QQQRPNL
+345 QRRPNL

-364 SFCHIDNNAIVLDED
+364 SFCHVENNAIVLDED
-379 GFYIVRLRRAFYPDV
+379 GFYIVRHRRAFYPDV
-394 SNTNEMDLTESI
+394 SNTTEMDLTESI

-414 AFSNIGTQTLRMNN
+414 AFSNIGIQTLRMNN

-434 YCDFSIVLHGKA
+434 YCDFSIVLHCKA

-452 LSYEPVVASVKIYS
+452 LSYEPIVSGVSIYS

-477 VTNEYQINSSELN
+477 ITNEYQINSSEIN
-490 TYSKSNFTVPN
+490 TYNKINFTVPN
-501 PNSSPNLFDPGDFL
+501 PNSSPNIFNPGDL
-515 TSSNVY
+515 VTSSDMY
-521 TGTTFTEK
+521 TGTLFTRK
-529 TEDGFVK
+529 TDDGYIEI
-536 VLESGVYVISHYINV
+536 LESGVYIIVHGIGV
-551 IINSSDG
+551 IISNNDG
-558 NTYDMPHGVMIIKDG
+558 NTYDMPHGMAHVHNGAFHSLMSK
-573 PTYDYVMQST
+573 ST
-583 VTVRSNAITNDADEV
+583 VTVRSNEIVNDYDESTAMV
-598 TGLIYLS
+598 YLTK
-605 AGEVI
+605 GDVI
-610 APFIYAPTSIYNPI
+610 APFIYAPTRIYNPI
-624 KIESSNLR
+624 EVEYSNVR
-632 IVKLAAAS
+632 IVKLASSS

-653 LTNEDNI
+653 LTDEDNI
-660 DNLKPGS
+660 DNLEPGS

-673 ITPQGT
+673 VTPQGT
-679 FGQIG
+679 YATTGE
-684 KPDGDWVL
+684 DWVL
-692 LVFGDGSVVNNS
+692 VVYGDGTVVNDS
-704 FKQILYTYFTEGR
+704 FKQIMYTSHDNIRVKE
-717 LRIREY
+717 REY
-723 DSGWTDWRYSV
+723 NSRWGNWSGSFSLAT
-734 GKASTEFLGI
+734 TQ
-744 VNLATQ
+744 VNGVLRLATQ

-765 PALVKAAVETFAP
+765 PALAKTAIETFAP

-817 IAKGG
+817 ITKGG
-822 TGNATGKA
+822 TGNATGNA

-843 VAGDATGSASF
+843 IAGDATGSASF

-861 ITVDVVNATNAVNAT
+861 ITVDVVNATNA
-876 KATTATKLATA
+876 
-887 RTITVAGDAT
+887 
-897 GSASFDGS
+897 
-905 ANATITVD
+905 
-913 VVNATNAVNATKATT
+913 
-928 ATKWSG
+928 TKWSG
-934 STKYVS
+934 ATKYVS

>member
-80 KEWPANTR
+80 KEWPADTR

-96 FLNMAVTGGDGG
+96 FLNQVATGD
-108 VTYIDEDK
+108 
-116 DIDTLL
+116 
-122 TPGLYVTRNGRFINA
+122 
-137 PINMIINDGS
+137 
-147 VAENTYKYIPV
+147 
-158 LGIDEIG
+158 
-165 DILIVYTDT
+165 
-174 KTSKIRQAFYSVVLP
+174 
-189 AGVFR
+189 
-194 TIGSNAGDKYWGFS
+194 
-208 KSAYASTE
+208 
-216 AGTMGNV
+216 
-223 FADGTTIKADSFGF
+223 TIKFDQKTIKTNEEGVSAVDPSEVYG
-237 ISVVTDGLKATSDKL
+237 IASKDKL
-252 GTVKP
+252 GVVKV
-257 DGTTITISDDGTI
+257 DKSTISISDDGTI
-270 SVANGVEVDDVT
+270 SVANGVEVDDIT
-282 IKKNASG
+282 IKKNETG

-337 NEGDGINN
+337 DEGDRRNN
-345 QQQRPNL
+345 HQRRPNL

-364 SFCHIDNNAIVLDED
+364 SFCHVENNAIVLDED
-379 GFYIVRLRRAFYPDV
+379 GFYIVRHRRAFYPDV
-394 SNTNEMDLTESI
+394 SNTTEMDLTESI

-414 AFSNIGTQTLRMNN
+414 AFSNIGIQTLRMNN

-434 YCDFSIVLHGKA
+434 YCDFSIVLHCKA

-452 LSYEPVVASVKIYS
+452 LSYEPIVSGVSIYS

-477 VTNEYQINSSELN
+477 ITNEYQINSSEIN
-490 TYSKSNFTVPN
+490 TYNKINFTVPN
-501 PNSSPNLFDPGDFL
+501 PNSSPNIFNPGDL
-515 TSSNVY
+515 VTSSDMY
-521 TGTTFTEK
+521 TGTLFTRK
-529 TEDGFVK
+529 TDDGYIEI
-536 VLESGVYVISHYINV
+536 LESGVYIIVHGIGV
-551 IINSSDG
+551 IILNNDG
-558 NTYDMPHGVMIIKDG
+558 NTYDMPHGMAHVHNGAFHSLMSK
-573 PTYDYVMQST
+573 ST
-583 VTVRSNAITNDADEV
+583 VTVRSNEIVNDYDESTAMV
-598 TGLIYLS
+598 YLTK
-605 AGEVI
+605 GDVI
-610 APFIYAPTSIYNPI
+610 APFIYAPTRIYNPI
-624 KIESSNLR
+624 KVEYSNVR
-632 IVKLAAAS
+632 IVKLASSS
-640 QITHNHSAYKTIT
+640 QITHNHNAYKTIT
-653 LTNEDNI
+653 LTDEDNI
-660 DNLKPGS
+660 DNLEPGS

-673 ITPQGT
+673 VTPQGT
-679 FGQIG
+679 YATT
-684 KPDGDWVL
+684 DEDWVL
-692 LVFGDGSVVNNS
+692 VVYGDGTVVNDS
-704 FKQILYTYFTEGR
+704 FKQIMYTSHDNIRVKE
-717 LRIREY
+717 REY
-723 DSGWTDWRYSV
+723 NSRWGDWSGSFSLAT
-734 GKASTEFLGI
+734 TQ
-744 VNLATQ
+744 VNGVLRLATQ

-765 PALVKAAVETFAP
+765 PALAKTAIETFAP

-817 IAKGG
+817 ITKGG

-861 ITVDVVNATNAVNAT
+861 ITVGVVNATNA
-876 KATTATKLATA
+876 
-887 RTITVAGDAT
+887 
-897 GSASFDGS
+897 
-905 ANATITVD
+905 
-913 VVNATNAVNATKATT
+913 
-928 ATKWSG
+928 TKWSG
-934 STKYVS
+934 ATKYVS
-940 TAAASGGVNGDIWF
+940 TAAAFGGVNGDIWF

>member
-96 FLNMAVTGGDGG
+96 FLNQVATGD
-108 VTYIDEDK
+108 
-116 DIDTLL
+116 
-122 TPGLYVTRNGRFINA
+122 
-137 PINMIINDGS
+137 
-147 VAENTYKYIPV
+147 
-158 LGIDEIG
+158 
-165 DILIVYTDT
+165 
-174 KTSKIRQAFYSVVLP
+174 
-189 AGVFR
+189 
-194 TIGSNAGDKYWGFS
+194 
-208 KSAYASTE
+208 
-216 AGTMGNV
+216 
-223 FADGTTIKADSFGF
+223 TIKFDQKTIKTNEEGVSAVDPSEVYG
-237 ISVVTDGLKATSDKL
+237 IASKDKL
-252 GTVKP
+252 GVVKV
-257 DGTTITISDDGTI
+257 DKSTISISDDGTI
-270 SVANGVEVDDVT
+270 SVANGVEVDDIT
-282 IKKNASG
+282 IKKNESG

-337 NEGDGINN
+337 NEGDGIHN

-364 SFCHIDNNAIVLDED
+364 SFCHVENNAIVLDED

-452 LSYEPVVASVKIYS
+452 LSYEPIVASVKIYS

-490 TYSKSNFTVPN
+490 VYYGENINVPN
-501 PNSSPNLFDPGDFL
+501 PNSTPNVFDTGVLATATPD
-515 TSSNVY
+515 VY
-521 TGTTFTEK
+521 TGTAFTRK
-529 TEDGFVK
+529 TDDGYIEI
-536 VLESGVYVISHYINV
+536 LESGLYVMVHSVLVN
-551 IINSSDG
+551 INSGDT
-558 NTYDMPHGVMIIKDG
+558 NTYDIPHGIAFVRNDGSTINIIC
-573 PTYDYVMQST
+573 QST
-583 VTVRSNAITNDADEV
+583 VTVRNNQILSDSSDS
-598 TGLIYLS
+598 TGLAYLTK
-605 AGEVI
+605 GDII
-610 APFIYAPTSIYNPI
+610 APFVYGPTNIYNPI
-624 KIESSNLR
+624 KLRYSGLR
-632 IVKLAAAS
+632 IVKLASSS

-673 ITPQGT
+673 VTPQGT
-679 FGQIG
+679 FGQSG
-684 KPDGDWVL
+684 KPDDDWVL

-765 PALVKAAVETFAP
+765 PALAKVAVETFAP

-822 TGNATGKA
+822 TGNATGNA

-861 ITVDVVNATNAVNAT
+861 IKVDVVNATNA
-876 KATTATKLATA
+876 
-887 RTITVAGDAT
+887 
-897 GSASFDGS
+897 
-905 ANATITVD
+905 
-913 VVNATNAVNATKATT
+913 TT

-934 STKYVS
+934 ATKYVS

>member
-137 PINMIINDGS
+137 PIKMIINDGS

-174 KTSKIRQAFYSVVLP
+174 ETSKIRQAFYSVVLP

-270 SVANGVEVDDVT
+270 SVANGVEVDDIT
-282 IKKNASG
+282 IKKNESG

-337 NEGDGINN
+337 NEGDGIKN

-434 YCDFSIVLHGKA
+434 YCDFSIVLHGKV

-490 TYSKSNFTVPN
+490 VYYGENIKVPN
-501 PNSSPNLFDPGDFL
+501 PNSTPNVFDTGVLATATPD
-515 TSSNVY
+515 VY
-521 TGTTFTEK
+521 TGTAFTRK
-529 TEDGFVK
+529 TDDGYIEI
-536 VLESGVYVISHYINV
+536 LESGLYVMVHSVLVN
-551 IINSSDG
+551 INSGDTNTYDIPHGIALVRNDG
-558 NTYDMPHGVMIIKDG
+558 NTIDMIC
-573 PTYDYVMQST
+573 QST
-583 VTVRSNAITNDADEV
+583 VTVRNNKILSDSSDS
-598 TGLIYLS
+598 TGLVYLTK
-605 AGEVI
+605 GDII
-610 APFIYAPTSIYNPI
+610 APFVYGPTNTYNPI
-624 KIESSNLR
+624 KLRYSGLR
-632 IVKLAAAS
+632 IVKLASSS

-660 DNLKPGS
+660 DNLEPGS

-673 ITPQGT
+673 VTPQGT

-684 KPDGDWVL
+684 KPDDDWVL

-723 DSGWTDWRYSV
+723 DSGWTAWRYSV

-765 PALVKAAVETFAP
+765 PALAKVAVETFAP
-778 TIVNNTINSSESTL
+778 TIVNNTISSSESTL
-792 HQTIQNMIDAST
+792 RQTIQNMIDAST

-822 TGNATGKA
+822 TGNAAGRA

-843 VAGDATGSASF
+843 VTGDAIGSASF

-861 ITVDVVNATNAVNAT
+861 ITVDVVNATNA
-876 KATTATKLATA
+876 
-887 RTITVAGDAT
+887 
-897 GSASFDGS
+897 
-905 ANATITVD
+905 
-913 VVNATNAVNATKATT
+913 TT

-934 STKYVS
+934 ATKYVS